1 MSREAHVQFCER
13 LGVWGDSPG
22 HLEFP
27 AHLWL
32 DTAEV
37 AIRGVAEVKAVPQ
50 IRTDRR
56 ILRGSGWGAEEVMV
70 QRAF

>member
-1 MSREAHVQFCER
+1 MIP
-13 LGVWGDSPG
+13 WGDSPG

-27 AHLWL
+27 AHLCL

-70 QRAF
+70 QRDF

>member
-1 MSREAHVQFCER
+1 
-13 LGVWGDSPG
+13 
-22 HLEFP
+22 LEFP
-27 AHLWL
+27 AHLCL